1 MFDRLFT
8 SPRIDPLVSDEALI
22 AGMLR
27 FESALAS
34 VQADLGLM
42 PSGSAAVIGGCCS
55 PESFDVESLCRS
67 AEHDGN
73 PAIPLVKVLGQHVKA
88 VDSEAARYVHFGA
101 TSQDVIDTGLMLCTK
116 QALEALLV
124 DLIELEKDLIGL
136 IERHRRTFMPG
147 RTLLQHARP
156 ISFALKAAGWL
167 DGIVRCRK
175 MLEQGAAKSLAVQ
188 FGGAVGSLA
197 ASGPKGLQILEG
209 LARKLNLVTPELP
222 WHTQRDR
229 VGRLGM
235 DLALLGTTLAKM
247 AQDVVLLMQ
256 TEVAEVA
263 EDLGE
268 GGGGS
273 STLPHKQNPIAPTKI
288 LANAKRVPSLV
299 SALLSSMV
307 QEHERSVGGWHA
319 EWVTFP
325 EIVRTVGGSV
335 AQALDLVSGLKI
347 HSERMRSNMELTNG
361 LLFAENVSIEL
372 AESLGKSAA
381 HEILTN
387 ASQKSRQTGQHL
399 RKVLEEDPTLKKLLR
414 PEDLDR
420 LFSPEQGSELANEL
434 IDRVLAGV
442 HFPTNISTQT
452 PE

>member
-8 SPRIDPLVSDEALI
+8 APGIDPLVSDEALV
-22 AGMLR
+22 AAMLR
-27 FESALAS
+27 FESALAAA
-34 VQADLGLM
+34 QADLGLI
-42 PSGSAAVIGGCCS
+42 PRRAATVIEACCS
-55 PESFDVESLCRS
+55 VQSFDIDGLCRS
-67 AEHDGN
+67 AERDGN
-73 PAIPLVKVLGQHVKA
+73 PAIPLVKALGQRVAAKD
-88 VDSEAARYVHFGA
+88 VEAARYVHLGA

-116 QALEALLV
+116 KALDALVADLV
-124 DLIELEKDLIGL
+124 LLEEQLTDL

-156 ISFALKAAGWL
+156 ISFGLKAAGWL
-167 DGIVRCRK
+167 DGIVRCHK
-175 MLEQGAAKSLAVQ
+175 MLQHGAAKSLAVQ

-197 ASGPKGLQILEG
+197 ASGPKGLQILDG
-209 LARKLNLVTPELP
+209 LARKLDLTTPELP

-235 DLALLGTTLAKM
+235 DLALLGTALAKM
-247 AQDVVLLMQ
+247 AQDVLLLMQ

-263 EDLGE
+263 EELGT

-288 LANAKRVPSLV
+288 LANAKRLPSLV
-299 SALLSSMV
+299 SALLTSMV
-307 QEHERSVGGWHA
+307 HEHERSVGGWHA

-325 EIVRTVGGSV
+325 EIVRVAGGSV
-335 AQALDLVSGLKI
+335 AHALDLVSGLKI
-347 HSERMRSNMELTNG
+347 CPERMQANMELTNG

-372 AESLGKSAA
+372 AESLGKSTA
-381 HEILTN
+381 HEILTG

-399 RKVLEEDPTLKKLLR
+399 REVLEEDPTLKKLLD
-414 PEDLDR
+414 PGDLDR
-420 LFSPEQGSELANEL
+420 LFSPEQGSELVNGL

-442 HFPTNISTQT
+442 QVPQEHLNAGV
-452 PE
+452 

>member
-8 SPRIDPLVSDEALI
+8 TPRIDPLVSDEALV

-27 FESALAS
+27 FESALAA
-34 VQADLGLM
+34 VQAELGLI
-42 PSGSAAVIGGCCS
+42 PPGAATVIDECCS
-55 PESFDVESLCRS
+55 ESFDVEGLCRS
-67 AEHDGN
+67 AERDGN
-73 PAIPLVKVLGQHVKA
+73 PAIPLVKALGKRVA
-88 VDSEAARYVHFGA
+88 AMDVDAAKYVHLGA

-116 QALEALLV
+116 KALDVLV
-124 DLIELEKDLIGL
+124 ADLVGLEEGLIGL
-136 IERHRRTFMPG
+136 IECHRRTFMAG

-156 ISFALKAAGWL
+156 ISFGLKVAGWL

-175 MLEQGAAKSLAVQ
+175 MLEHGAAQSLAVQ

-197 ASGPKGLQILEG
+197 ASGPKGLEILDG
-209 LARKLNLVTPELP
+209 LARKLDLTTPELP

-235 DLALLGTTLAKM
+235 DLALLGTALAKM

-263 EDLGE
+263 EELGA
-268 GGGGS
+268 GAGGS

-288 LANAKRVPSLV
+288 LANAKRIPSLV
-299 SALLSSMV
+299 SALLISLV
-307 QEHERSVGGWHA
+307 HEHERSVGGWHA

-325 EIVRTVGGSV
+325 EIVRAVGGSV
-335 AQALDLVSGLKI
+335 AHALDLVSGLKI
-347 HSERMRSNMELTNG
+347 HAERMQANMELTNG
-361 LLFAENVSIEL
+361 LIFAENVSIEF
-372 AESLGKSAA
+372 AESLGKSTA
-381 HEILTN
+381 HEVLTR

-399 RKVLEEDPTLKKLLR
+399 QTVLEGDLTLKKLLK
-414 PEDLDR
+414 PGDLDR
-420 LFSPEQGSELANEL
+420 LFSPEQGGELTDQL

-442 HFPTNISTQT
+442 QVPTNTKTQA
-452 PE
+452 PK